1 LSAFTV
7 YRGLPNANVRRLHR
21 TQNRNIDKQV
31 VLYSGKMN
39 ETKKAVD
46 ILPILL
52 MIGLFVLVDLL
63 AFLVTRPFEAAGA
76 VAFENP
82 SDPLNL
88 AYFFFILLVFTA
100 IILLVIKLQRKRALR
115 IIFLGAI
122 TLLIIYVL
130 YPILSIFI
138 AEAQLSLGLSITS
151 AAILLVTLVKKPEWY
166 VTNAIA
172 LLTGVGAI
180 VMIGISLDISIV
192 IVLLIA
198 MAAYDAFSV
207 YKTKHMIDLADNVMD
222 LKLPVMFV
230 IPKKRGYSLFKEQ
243 KSLKKKLKD
252 GEERG
257 AYFLG
262 VGDAVFPG
270 ILAVAA
276 FHNLSSN
283 GFIIALSVLA
293 GTLLGFIALM
303 TYVVKGK
310 PQAGLPF
317 LCSGAILGYL
327 VGAYLLFG
335 SLPI

>member
-1 LSAFTV
+1 
-7 YRGLPNANVRRLHR
+7 
-21 TQNRNIDKQV
+21 
-31 VLYSGKMN
+31 MN

-46 ILPILL
+46 TLPILL
-52 MIGLFVLVDLL
+52 MIGLFVIVDLL
-63 AFLVTRPFEAAGA
+63 AFLVAGPFEAAGA
-76 VAFENP
+76 VVFENP
-82 SDPLNL
+82 SDPFNL
-88 AYFFFILLVFTA
+88 AYFFVILIVFTS
-100 IILLVIKLQRKRALR
+100 IILLIIKLRKKQAVR
-115 IIFLGAI
+115 IIFLGA
-122 TLLIIYVL
+122 TTVLSVYVI
-130 YPILSIFI
+130 YPILSIFL
-138 AEAQLSLGLSITS
+138 ADALVSLGLSITA
-151 AAILLVTLVKKPEWY
+151 AAILLIALVKKPEWY

-180 VMIGISLDISIV
+180 AMIGISLDISIV

-207 YKTKHMIDLADNVMD
+207 YKTKHMIDLADNVID
-222 LKLPVMFV
+222 LKLPIMFV
-230 IPKKRGYSLFKEQ
+230 IPKKRDYSLLKES
-243 KSLKKKLKD
+243 KSLKQKLKN
-252 GEERG
+252 GEERK

-262 VGDAVFPG
+262 VGDVVFPG

-276 FHNLSSN
+276 FHNLAN
-283 GFIIALSVLA
+283 GLIIALSVLA
-293 GTLLGFIALM
+293 GTLLGFMALM